1 MSEGTDINITTAPE
15 EHIICQYRYLFE
27 KRFRFQPC
35 VCNGCHDVL
44 MISLDIN
51 NIAILNI

>member
-15 EHIICQYRYLFE
+15 EHIICQYWYLFE

-44 MISLDIN
+44 MISRDIN